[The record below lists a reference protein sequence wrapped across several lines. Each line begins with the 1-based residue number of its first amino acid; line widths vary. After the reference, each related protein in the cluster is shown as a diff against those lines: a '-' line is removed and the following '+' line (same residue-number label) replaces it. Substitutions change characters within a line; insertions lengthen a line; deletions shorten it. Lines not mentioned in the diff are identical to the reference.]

1 MSESTEFLMRYP
13 RENSPLRL
21 KPSCLR
27 LNVSMM
33 GKLVVLVKLMTAEG
47 GYSPYT
53 SLTSVSDPGALLYLL

>member
-1 MSESTEFLMRYP
+1 MSESTEFVRRYSW
-13 RENSPLRL
+13 ENSPLRL
-21 KPSCLR
+21 RPSCLL

-33 GKLVVLVKLMTAEG
+33 GKFLVLVKLMTAEG